1 MITRFLTTH
10 ALRATLLLGSLG
22 TLTLAA
28 NAQSSIAKAN
38 VPFEFAAGGTMMAP
52 GQYTVEVTDLS
63 GVILLHGEAG
73 NSVALLATPSGAAS
87 SGTIAKLIF
96 EKRDGMAYLSSV
108 QLPGQTAQVMSVFR
122 HVTKGAVAAAVR

>member
-10 ALRATLLLGSLG
+10 ALRTALLLGSLG

-73 NSVALLATPSGAAS
+73 NSVALLATPSGAVS

-108 QLPGQTAQVMSVFR
+108 QLPGQTAQVMSVFK
-122 HVTKGAVAAAVR
+122 HITKGAVAAALR

>member
-10 ALRATLLLGSLG
+10 ALRAALLLGGLG

-38 VPFEFAAGGTMMAP
+38 VPFEFAAGGAMMAA

-73 NSVALLATPSGAAS
+73 NSVALLATPSGVV
-87 SGTIAKLIF
+87 SGGAIAKLIF

-108 QLPGQTAQVMSVFR
+108 QLPAKTAKVLFVLKHAR
-122 HVTKGAVAAAVR
+122 RGA

>member
-10 ALRATLLLGSLG
+10 ALRAALLLGSLG
-22 TLTLAA
+22 MLSLAA

-38 VPFEFAAGGTMMAP
+38 VPFEFAAGGAMMAP

-73 NSVALLATPSGAAS
+73 NSVALFSTFSGAVSDA
-87 SGTIAKLIF
+87 TN
-96 EKRDGMAYLSSV
+96 R
-108 QLPGQTAQVMSVFR
+108 QVDLREARWHGVPLGR
-122 HVTKGAVAAAVR
+122 